1 MQTRLILLFV
11 LFLVMSLFY
20 GTVVRQSMP
29 NIEAKQKA
37 QFELLNSMD
46 ERAHSRRQTGS

>member
-20 GTVVRQSMP
+20 GTVVQQSMP

-37 QFELLNSMD
+37 QIELLNTMD
-46 ERAHSRRQTGS
+46 ERAHSKLQNGS